1 MPSFTTQ
8 LPSIRMASHGMCT
21 LLPIRIN
28 RSPGTRK
35 RDSSSWTPAE
45 SVRKQSWVRFLTQ
58 YNIYLNWKSM
68 KKQPKHIW
76 QGSNSTTLTL
86 NLQTIRRKGNKLCY
100 IKWRPLC
107 DNKKISREKTDKFRE
122 HVWNLR
128 CRPKIN
134 IPNFKRVWEKKRC
147 KANDC
152 IAKLLDMLPY
162 NSHANRH
169 TYIRQGAWCLKRYLF
184 LLIVRKLKNIS
195 FLSAFCPSFWPAFIS
210 YLPYSVPKPQSYKQ
224 LSKIDIMQ
232 GAG

>member
-86 NLQTIRRKGNKLCY
+86 NLQTIRKKGSKLCY

-107 DNKKISREKTDKFRE
+107 DNKKIEKKLMTNSENMFETYVADKRLIFLIKKE
-122 HVWNLR
+122 
-128 CRPKIN
+128 
-134 IPNFKRVWEKKRC
+134 FEKKRC

-169 TYIRQGAWCLKRYLF
+169 TYILQGAWCLKRYLF

-195 FLSAFCPSFWPAFIS
+195 FLSAFCPSFWPSFIS